1 MIVLIRHAE
10 AENAQGRAIGQTDLP
25 LSETGKKQASR
36 LSKSLLDV
44 RFNKIFSSPLSRTMC
59 TAETIATNA
68 AMPIIESPELAE
80 INLGDWDGLSFA
92 RIKTDFPDAYHRR
105 GQDIAGFRPPGG
117 ESFLDLKERVKPF
130 IDSLEEQELPT
141 LLVTHAGVIRI
152 IMHLALDF
160 PLEHIFRIKPAHC
173 HTTIILRKDSSLI
186 LQGFN
191 LPPGPDLA
199 DFLKF
204 QMQHRI

>member
-25 LSETGKKQASR
+25 LSDTGIKQTDK
-36 LSKSLLDV
+36 LSKSLLGLK
-44 RFNKIFSSPLSRTMC
+44 FNKVFSSPLSRTMR
-59 TAETIATNA
+59 TAETIIPCKTT
-68 AMPIIESPELAE
+68 IIQSPELAE

-92 RIKTDFPDAYHRR
+92 KIRTDFPDAYDKR

-117 ESFLDLKERVKPF
+117 ESFLDLKERVHPLINRLDEHGF
-130 IDSLEEQELPT
+130 PT

-160 PLEHIFRIKPAHC
+160 PLEQIFHIKPAHC
-173 HTTIILRKDSSLI
+173 HATIIQKKGSSFI

-191 LPPGPDLA
+191 LPPGPDLT
-199 DFLKF
+199 DFIKF
-204 QMQHRI
+204 QMQHQT